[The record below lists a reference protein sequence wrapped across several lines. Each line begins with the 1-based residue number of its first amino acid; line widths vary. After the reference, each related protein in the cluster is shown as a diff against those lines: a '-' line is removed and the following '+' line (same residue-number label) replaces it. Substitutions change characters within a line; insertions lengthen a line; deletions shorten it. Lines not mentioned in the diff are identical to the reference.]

1 MVEKGLTHLLTF
13 THPAVVAPPIIGIL
27 TFVVMELC
35 SQEMVTMIV
44 VGVHHIINTLRYA
57 VVKLYLN
64 DH

>member
-1 MVEKGLTHLLTF
+1 MAEKGLTHLLTF
-13 THPAVVAPPIIGIL
+13 IHPAVVAPPIIGIL
-27 TFVVMELC
+27 RFVVMELC

-44 VGVHHIINTLRYA
+44 VGVYRIIDTLRYA